1 MHGFTS
7 LNTFIYLYVNIFKS
21 LCAQNAS
28 TSKYSWVFFPI
39 KSGNVRNE
47 KLCETFSIQWTYSN
61 IKFLKM
67 NEPNIII
74 LLSFF
79 NHFIKIWLTCE
90 KLYIFNLYNFMSL
103 EVSIHLCTITTI
115 YAINISITPRSVIP
129 PSLFV
134 DIILLIRAQHKIYS
148 LSKFL
153 SV

>member
-7 LNTFIYLYVNIFKS
+7 LNTFIYTLTFLKVCMHRMHLPLNIHECTS
-21 LCAQNAS
+21 LLSQE
-28 TSKYSWVFFPI
+28 T
-39 KSGNVRNE
+39 VRNE

-79 NHFIKIWLTCE
+79 NHFIKIRLTY
-90 KLYIFNLYNFMSL
+90 KRLYIFNLYNLMSL
-103 EVSIHLCTITTI
+103 EISIHPCTITII
-115 YAINISITPRSVIP
+115 YAVNISITPRSFLP

-134 DIILLIRAQHKIYS
+134 DIILCYKS
-148 LSKFL
+148 TT
-153 SV
+153 